1 MLPVLGF
8 PLSILSGLRAANKGR
23 EVTLVT
29 TKTQSDDLLAQ
40 TALAAG
46 LKVFRGEV
54 DDVRKRI
61 IDACADVR
69 KDAIIVRLTGDNL
82 FPDGELIDI
91 FIEHF
96 LNSDRILT
104 STKNSGLPY
113 GLSIEV
119 LHLKTLVESEEWSDS
134 TSDSE
139 HVTPAIYRK
148 FKHTFPNLPEMSPLL
163 SQYSCTVDTLTDY
176 KKILK
181 VFSET
186 LTPTTISWRD
196 LIKILVSQNSQKN

>member
-1 MLPVLGF
+1 M
-8 PLSILSGLRAANKGR
+8 SILSGLRAANKGR

-29 TKTQSDDLLAQ
+29 TTNQIDDLLVQ
-40 TALAAG
+40 TALTAG

-61 IDACADVR
+61 IDACADLR
-69 KDAIIVRLTGDNL
+69 SDAVIVRLTGDNV

-91 FIEHF
+91 FLDYF
-96 LNSDRILT
+96 LNSDRTLT

-119 LHLKTLVESEEWSDS
+119 VHLKTLIESEKWSDS
-134 TSDSE
+134 LSDSE
-139 HVTPAIYRK
+139 HVTPAIYRRC
-148 FKHTFPNLPEMSPLL
+148 KHTFPNLPEMSPSLAK
-163 SQYSCTVDTLTDY
+163 YSCTVDTLTDY
-176 KKILK
+176 KRILR

-186 LTPTTISWRD
+186 NTPTTISWRD
-196 LIKILVSQNSQKN
+196 LIKILVSQNSKKN